1 LNRPRTG
8 NVDAL
13 LLLMVVIWG
22 SNYSIVKF
30 AFRELP
36 PFVFNGLRMVV
47 ASAVFLAL
55 IAAAGAIRVSRRE
68 LAALAGLALVGHF
81 AYQICFIGGLARTS
95 VANSSL
101 IVGCSPVTVVL
112 LSALAGHERVRRWQW
127 AGIALSVAG
136 VYLVVGRGA
145 SMSEGSLAGDLLTVG
160 AIVSWG
166 VYTVAARPL
175 LARHS
180 ALVVTGYSMAIG
192 TLLYLPLALP
202 GMARLAWRE
211 VNASTWIA
219 TVLSGLLALSVAYWI
234 WYIAVQR
241 IGNARTAVYSNMI
254 PVVAMIVAVA
264 WLGEPVHLTKALGA
278 LAILGGVALTRI
290 GYSRAVAA
298 PPPEE

>member
-264 WLGEPVHLTKALGA
+264 WLGEPVHLPKALGA